1 MNTQL
6 LIKPIITEKSLALA
20 NTQNCYTFGVQVTA
34 SKNQIAEIVTSLYK
48 VEVAK
53 VRTASLQSRARRTG
67 KRRVSSMSPKTKKA
81 LVYLK
86 EGHSIDLFNVGGAE
100 Q

>member
-1 MNTQL
+1 MNTQH

-20 NTQNCYTFGVQVTA
+20 NNQNCYTFGVQVTS
-34 SKNQIAEIVTSLYK
+34 SKSQVAEIVARLYK

-53 VRTASLQSRARRTG
+53 VRTASIQSRSRRTG
-67 KRRVSSMSPKTKKA
+67 RRRVSSMSPKTKKA

-86 EGHSIDLFNVGGAE
+86 EGHSIDIFNVGGAE
-100 Q
+100 